1 MKNQLDIILEKLE
14 ALKPQSR
21 EQKLQDVDKWLIRNT
36 KNNTLTVGGT
46 L

>member
-14 ALKPQSR
+14 SLKPKSK
-21 EQKLQDVDKWLIRNT
+21 EQKLQELDKWLIRNT
-36 KNNTLTVGGT
+36 KNNTLPVGGT